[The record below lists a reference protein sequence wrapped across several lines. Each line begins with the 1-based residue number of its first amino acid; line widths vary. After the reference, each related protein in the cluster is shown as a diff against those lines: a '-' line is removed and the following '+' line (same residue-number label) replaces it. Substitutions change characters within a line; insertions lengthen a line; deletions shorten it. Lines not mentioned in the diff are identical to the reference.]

1 MHRYLIAAAVFLMVA
16 CKGDPGSQGPTG
28 PSGPQGPGGPQ
39 GDPGAVGPQG
49 PPGVQGLPGTD
60 GEGAPLN
67 WADVIEDGNLA
78 EAVYLVGYETEDNI
92 LPIGTA
98 FAAHYDNMLW
108 TNAHIV
114 EEALIGPDLDPEA
127 AMHGGIEGRFFAART
142 GTRIGDEGTYYW
154 EESIIHDQ
162 YDGSD
167 ESPDL
172 ALIVLGDDATLP
184 GPLPRLLPREHAG
197 SLRIGQPLGTL
208 GFPGAL
214 MLLNIEFVIATFR
227 EGTLSSLRPFY
238 SGPFGPE
245 DIGDVLH
252 YDMLLESG
260 TSGSPVFDHEGYVV
274 GVNFAGIA
282 YEIPGSGLSDP
293 GGGDPGGG
301 DGPATPPGD
310 GDGNG
315 PPPDE
320 GPPNDGNGTGTPPG
334 DGNGHGTPPGDGN
347 GNGTPPDDG
356 NGNGTPPDE
365 GPGEGPG
372 ATAHPPG
379 GPDDPDD
386 PDGPDGPGIGDLPD
400 TILPTLIPSSHGFGI
415 SVALMW
421 ELVDQVEAMQHVA
434 ARRSVAETYPH
445 DDYRPFPDNWNGETI
460 AP

>member
-1 MHRYLIAAAVFLMVA
+1 MHRYLIAAAVILMVA

-39 GDPGAVGPQG
+39 GDPGASGPQG
-49 PPGVQGLPGTD
+49 PPGVQGQPGTD

-78 EAVYLVGYETEDNI
+78 EAIYLVGYETEDII

-114 EEALIGPDLDPEA
+114 EEALIGLDRHPHA
-127 AMHGGIEGRFFAART
+127 AMHGGIEGRFFAAKT

-162 YDGSD
+162 YTGRN

-172 ALIVLGDDATLP
+172 ALIVLGDDVTLP
-184 GPLPRLLPREHAG
+184 GPVPRLLPREHAG

-238 SGPFGPE
+238 TGPFGPD

-274 GVNFAGIA
+274 AVHFAGIA
-282 YEIPGSGLSDP
+282 YPIPGAGP
-293 GGGDPGGG
+293 GDPGGG
-301 DGPATPPGD
+301 DGGTTPPGD
-310 GDGNG
+310 GDGSA

-320 GPPNDGNGTGTPPG
+320 GPPNDGNG
-334 DGNGHGTPPGDGN
+334 HGTPPG
-347 GNGTPPDDG
+347 
-356 NGNGTPPDE
+356 E
-365 GPGEGPG
+365 GPVATDHPG
-372 ATAHPPG
+372 
-379 GPDDPDD
+379 DDP
-386 PDGPDGPGIGDLPD
+386 
-400 TILPTLIPSSHGFGI
+400 TFIPSSHGFGI

-421 ELVDQVEAMQHVA
+421 DLVDQVEAMQNVS

>member
-1 MHRYLIAAAVFLMVA
+1 MHRYLIAAAVILMVA

-39 GDPGAVGPQG
+39 GDPGNPGAAGPQG
-49 PPGVQGLPGTD
+49 PPGAQGQPGTD
-60 GEGAPLN
+60 GADAPLN
-67 WADVIEDGNLA
+67 WADVVEDGNLA
-78 EAVYLVGYETEDNI
+78 EAIYLVGYETEDNI
-92 LPIGTA
+92 VPIGTA

-114 EEALIGPDLDPEA
+114 EEALIGLDRHPHA
-127 AMHGGIEGRFFAART
+127 AMHGGIEGRFFAANT

-154 EESIIHDQ
+154 EESIIHDR
-162 YDGSD
+162 YTGRN

-172 ALIVLGDDATLP
+172 ALIVLGDDVTLP
-184 GPLPRLLPREHAG
+184 GPQPRLLPREHAG

-238 SGPFGPE
+238 TGPFGPD

-274 GVNFAGIA
+274 AVHFAGIA
-282 YEIPGSGLSDP
+282 YPIPGP

-301 DGPATPPGD
+301 DGGATPPGD
-310 GDGNG
+310 GDGNA

-347 GNGTPPDDG
+347 GHGTP
-356 NGNGTPPDE
+356 
-365 GPGEGPG
+365 PGEGPG
-372 ATAHPPG
+372 ATDHPG
-379 GPDDPDD
+379 DDP
-386 PDGPDGPGIGDLPD
+386 
-400 TILPTLIPSSHGFGI
+400 TFIPSSHGFGI

-421 ELVDQVEAMQHVA
+421 ELVDQVEAMQNVS

>member
-1 MHRYLIAAAVFLMVA
+1 MHRYLIAAAVIVLLA

-28 PSGPQGPGGPQ
+28 PTGPKGDTGLP
-39 GDPGAVGPQG
+39 GDPGAAGPQG
-49 PPGVQGLPGTD
+49 APGVQGLPGTD

-78 EAVYLVGYETEDNI
+78 ESIYLVGFETEDNI

-114 EEALIGPDLDPEA
+114 EEALIGLDLDPEA
-127 AMHGGIEGRFFAART
+127 AMNGGIEGRFFAART

-162 YDGSD
+162 YNGSED
-167 ESPDL
+167 SPDL
-172 ALIVLGDDATLP
+172 ALIVLGDDVSLP

-197 SLRIGQPLGTL
+197 SLRVGQPLGTL

-214 MLLNIEFVIATFR
+214 MILNIEFVIATFR

-245 DIGDVLH
+245 DLGEVLH
-252 YDMLLESG
+252 YDMQLESG

-274 GVNFAGIA
+274 AVNYAGIA
-282 YEIPGSGLSDP
+282 YEIPGGGLSDP
-293 GGGDPGGG
+293 GGGDGG
-301 DGPATPPGD
+301 ATPPGD
-310 GDGNG
+310 G
-315 PPPDE
+315 
-320 GPPNDGNGTGTPPG
+320 G
-334 DGNGHGTPPGDGN
+334 DGDGHGTPPGDGN
-347 GNGTPPDDG
+347 GT
-356 NGNGTPPDE
+356 GTPPDE
-365 GPGEGPG
+365 GPD
-372 ATAHPPG
+372 ATQHP
-379 GPDDPDD
+379 PDD
-386 PDGPDGPGIGDLPD
+386 PDGPEIPDLTDIP
-400 TILPTLIPSSHGFGI
+400 TIIPSSHGFGI

-421 ELVDQVEAMQHVA
+421 ELVDQVEAMQNVA
-434 ARRSVAETYPH
+434 ARRSAAEPYPH
-445 DDYRPFPDNWNGETI
+445 DDYRPFPDNWNGQTV